1 MTRPTLL
8 LLASLVPAISASGAQ
23 SKPVLS
29 DQQILI
35 KLERDWDAAFHRK
48 DVAFIESVLAD
59 EFVSTYGDAN
69 AQVEA
74 DVTVEAGKLS
84 EATVS
89 HSAARVTFKLVAREG
104 GEALP
109 DTQWTV
115 QTADGEVVK
124 RSVGALPTHI
134 IAPGSYTVI
143 AKSGTRAFKRDFTVA
158 DGEATQ
164 VEVLMR

>member
-59 EFVSTYGDAN
+59 EFVSTYGDGSRGDRAK
-69 AQVEA
+69 EL
-74 DVTVEAGKLS
+74 KL
-84 EATVS
+84 ATEFNQQIDS
-89 HSAARVTFKLVAREG
+89 STLDEF
-104 GEALP
+104 
-109 DTQWTV
+109 
-115 QTADGEVVK
+115 VVK
-124 RSVGALPTHI
+124 VYGDTAVVWFTQHMVGPSKGQRLEVTYRYI
-134 IAPGSYTVI
+134 DVFVM
-143 AKSGTRAFKRDFTVA
+143 RAGRWQCVA
-158 DGEATQ
+158 SQSTKVTAT
-164 VEVLMR
+164 